1 MNLIIYI
8 VVSFTNVFLHIFRM
22 LLVVK
27 SGKLMASL
35 ANCICY
41 TFSAVV
47 VKFISQVSM
56 GTAILVAATT
66 NFFGCWIAMWI
77 FEKVKEKIDEKQIR
91 S

>member
-1 MNLIIYI
+1 MIGYI
-8 VVSFTNVFLHIFRM
+8 LVSFTNVFLHIFRM

-47 VKFISQVSM
+47 VKYISQVSM
-56 GTAILVAATT
+56 STAIIVAATT

-77 FEKVKEKIDEKQIR
+77 FEKVKEKFKYNE
-91 S
+91 